1 MTASKHSLK
10 ALLAGFA
17 TVALVGTAVAQST
30 PPTTSSPNPA
40 TGAGQQSTQN
50 TPMGST
56 GTQAGGGAASGTTA
70 GSGASS
76 SGTSGSTGS
85 SMGSGTTSGSMS
97 DSGAAT
103 TSRPARADRN

>member
-10 ALLAGFA
+10 ALLAGLA

-30 PPTTSSPNPA
+30 PPTTANPNPA

-50 TPMGST
+50 TPMGTT
-56 GTQAGGGAASGTTA
+56 GTQAGGGTA
-70 GSGASS
+70 GSATATGA
-76 SGTSGSTGS
+76 GTSGAANAN
-85 SMGSGTTSGSMS
+85 MGSTTPSGSTA